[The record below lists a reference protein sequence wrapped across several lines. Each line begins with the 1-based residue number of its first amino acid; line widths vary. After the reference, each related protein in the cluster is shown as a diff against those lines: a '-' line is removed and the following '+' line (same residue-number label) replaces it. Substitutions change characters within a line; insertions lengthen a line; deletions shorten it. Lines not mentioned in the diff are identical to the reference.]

1 MNDKGSVLN
10 LGFTQID
17 MFDVLPYHRG
27 LFADLA
33 GFGAEDGLEA
43 GYWLEQA
50 LAGSQGVLSFSP
62 GLQTEALISMYN
74 SARNLARRN
83 GVSAMGLG
91 FPFVLWHTPQQT
103 IAAPLLIWPLI
114 LEPEAVGPHKWYL
127 SLRENKPVMVNE
139 VLCRQLQERTGADWQ
154 GRMQALGPRPDWAAI
169 AKALHETD
177 LDFEGEGKLSLYPCP
192 GLETLGAD
200 TPGPRIASCGVVG
213 LFPPAGW
220 GTTTSLDN
228 DQGENTPCAW
238 RGHTFG
244 LGTLEPH
251 QAVAAEG
258 IRYWKKTMVSGGPGT
273 GKTFLFRNLMT
284 NTLSNGGSCLVLAD
298 TLPPLQEIQ
307 QSLSDAGLGRLC
319 FTFCDPREDLSLLR
333 DYMRAEIFS
342 ERPAVNFDNKTFRIA
357 ADKLNRLKEKLDKAY
372 RATHTPILG
381 ADGWTNVVGGYLKSS
396 SLQGKDL
403 LAAHLAPA
411 DYHFEEGEFDAL
423 LKSVEAAFPLFQ
435 RIKGIDHPLSGL
447 HPDVF
452 LLYPKQ
458 EATQLAAHKIP
469 AYERRVSELL
479 HRYISTINAY
489 SDALRG
495 FLEGYCRKLGL
506 QVEAAVDL
514 IRDFSLEYGDAFQ
527 NAGDASLYFSS
538 FFSRS
543 GKRIIASRQEI
554 RNMQQ
559 ALREKAAEMEPY
571 GLDTGP
577 LSALR
582 PFAQVADGLLRF
594 QERLKQWAL
603 ELPDFVQAETLRMS
617 ASQLHETAIVPELPA
632 GLEAEMDDLLQ
643 EINADHLLQ
652 RTLEHR
658 LLTLSK
664 RGKYLEHLLQEL
676 EGLRLGMRD
685 FPEFYDWHRFWLDL
699 PDNARKLIR
708 ALTILKPKEWS
719 AAFRSWY
726 LDQALLKHQD
736 LALPQELQPLEAFAA
751 LSGDLQ
757 RQLPDQIVARWEA
770 QRAHVTKK
778 VKSDRTFGNWLLGK
792 GKKGSEK
799 LAPGIFFNQLGEYY
813 SEVFPVTFATLE
825 AARELF
831 TETPEGFF
839 ETVFLLEGQE
849 VDVLWYDTL
858 ARLGRRFTV
867 SGDFGKPAKAVD
879 QGWHMFYLGAAHRE
893 DPLNPFLPP
902 LATAGKSK
910 DIQTSARAVE
920 GVCDPHREINLV
932 ESECIVDDLLYRFRG
947 TASAAVPSVAIVAF
961 TPAQRDFIAATLMRY
976 KYGQGPEAERVRQL
990 ERGGLSVLALGE
1002 LESLQSDLV
1011 LVSVVF
1017 SSWPAIFS
1025 AQGAQAGTDFLQRM
1039 RRLLGMSRRETII
1052 YHSVSNAVLQLWQES
1067 DVHTPEGFLGN
1078 FLMMASGNALPNCAA
1093 RLAALRPRPD
1103 TGRAQAVFWEAVE
1116 ERIRPFFPGESL
1128 RYVPADEGRTA
1139 ALQILPED
1147 SQVLPTLLL
1156 ADGFVGTL
1164 DQTDYSWEAA
1174 QAKMISAE
1182 GFQIRQLWSVNWWR
1196 QPDQEAR
1203 RLAGELLRPPD

>member
-1 MNDKGSVLN
+1 MDDKRSELN
-10 LGFTQID
+10 FGFTQID
-17 MFDVLPYHRG
+17 MLDVLPYHRG

-33 GFGAEDGLEA
+33 GFGAEEGLEA
-43 GYWLEQA
+43 EYWLEQA

-62 GLQTEALISMYN
+62 GLQTDALISMHN
-74 SARNLARRN
+74 SARNLVRRN
-83 GVSAMGLG
+83 GVPAMGLG
-91 FPFVLWHTPQQT
+91 FPFVLWHTPKQT
-103 IAAPLLIWPLI
+103 VAAPLLIWPVI

-127 SLRENKPVMVNE
+127 SLRENRPVVVNE
-139 VLCRQLQERTGADWQ
+139 VLCQQLQEWTGADWQ

-169 AKALHETD
+169 AKALQETD
-177 LDFEGEGKLSLYPCP
+177 CDFKGEGKLRLHPCP
-192 GLETLGAD
+192 GLETIGED
-200 TPGPRIASCGVVG
+200 IPGPRIASCGVVG

-220 GTTTSLDN
+220 GTTTTASLDN
-228 DQGENTPCAW
+228 DQDAHAPCAW

-244 LGTLEPH
+244 IGTLEPH
-251 QAVAAEG
+251 QAVAADG

-273 GKTFLFRNLMT
+273 GKTFLFRNVLT
-284 NTLSNGGSCLVLAD
+284 NTLSNEGTCLVLAD

-319 FTFCDPREDLSLLR
+319 FTFCDPREDLVLLR
-333 DYMRAEIFS
+333 DYMRTEIFS
-342 ERPAVNFDNKTFRIA
+342 ERPAASFDNKTFRIA

-381 ADGWTNVVGGYLKSS
+381 ADGWTNIVGGYLKSS
-396 SLQGKDL
+396 SLQGKEL

-411 DYHFEEGEFDAL
+411 DYQFEEGEFDAL

-458 EATQLAAHKIP
+458 EAMQLAAHKIP

-479 HRYISTINAY
+479 HRYISTINGY

-495 FLEGYCRKLGL
+495 FLEGHCRKLGL

-514 IRDFSLEYGDAFQ
+514 IQDFSLTYGDAFQ
-527 NAGDASLYFSS
+527 NARDTNLYFSS

-543 GKRIIASRQEI
+543 GKNMIAAREEI
-554 RNMQQ
+554 RNMHQ
-559 ALREKAAEMEPY
+559 ALREKAAEMEAF
-571 GLDTGP
+571 GLDSGP

-582 PFAQVADGLLRF
+582 PFAQVADGLVQF

-617 ASQLHETAIVPELPA
+617 ASQLHETAIMPELPA

-643 EINADHLLQ
+643 EMNADHLLQ

-664 RGKYLEHLLQEL
+664 REKYLEHLLQEL
-676 EGLRLGMRD
+676 EALRLGMRD
-685 FPEFYDWHRFWLDL
+685 FSEFYDWQRFWLDL
-699 PDNARKLIR
+699 PDNAKKLIR

-726 LDQALLKHQD
+726 LDQSLMKHQD

-751 LSGDLQ
+751 LSEDLQ
-757 RQLPDQIVARWEA
+757 RQLPDQIIARWEA
-770 QRAHVTKK
+770 QRTYVTKM
-778 VKSDRTFGNWLLGK
+778 VKSDRTFGSWLLGK

-799 LAPGIFFNQLGEYY
+799 SAPGVFFSQFGDYY
-813 SEVFPVTFATLE
+813 SGVFPVTFATLE
-825 AARELF
+825 AASELF
-831 TETPEGFF
+831 RETPTGFF

-849 VDVLWYDTL
+849 VDASRYNAL
-858 ARLGRRFTV
+858 ARLGRRFSV
-867 SGDFGKPAKAVD
+867 SGDFGDLAKVVSP
-879 QGWHMFYLGAAHRE
+879 GWNMFHLGAAHRN

-902 LATAGKSK
+902 LATAGKSR

-932 ESECIVDDLLYRFRG
+932 ESECIVDDLLYRFKG
-947 TASAAVPSVAIVAF
+947 TAAVPSIAVVAF
-961 TPAQRDFIAATLMRY
+961 TPAQRDFIAATLMRF

-1025 AQGAQAGTDFLQRM
+1025 AQGAQAGTDFLKRM
-1039 RRLLGMSRRETII
+1039 RRLLGMSRRETIL
-1052 YHSVSNAVLQLWQES
+1052 YHSVSDAVLQLWQES

-1078 FLMMASGNALPNCAA
+1078 FLAIAGANERPHCAA
-1093 RLAALRPRPD
+1093 RLAALRPKPK
-1103 TGRAQAVFWEAVE
+1103 TGRSQEVFWEAVE

-1128 RYVPADEGRTA
+1128 CYVPADEGRTA